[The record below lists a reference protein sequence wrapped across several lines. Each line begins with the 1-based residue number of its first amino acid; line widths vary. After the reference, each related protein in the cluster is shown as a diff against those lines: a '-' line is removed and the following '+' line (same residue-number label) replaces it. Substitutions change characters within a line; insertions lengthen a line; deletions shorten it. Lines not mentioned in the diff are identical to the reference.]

1 MPNLFNKYQQ
11 IVGFLNYMLA
21 LSLAFSLSFPGKIM
35 KIFCTLWF
43 ISWVL
48 EGRYFNK
55 RNFKTDRSQIP
66 VFLLA
71 GFVIWQLIS
80 VFWSQNPSST
90 LEKTQRQI
98 WFLLI
103 VPVALF
109 GVNQYYKTTT
119 LLFSMIAGAIV
130 SIFVYY
136 TAMLYLTNYEY
147 FVNGGKKELWQ
158 GISVNLF
165 VDWNKFIKHH
175 LYYCTILVISA
186 FSLFFLRKKMEGR
199 YGKYITYFALIVV
212 NLLIVAMIFL
222 TGSRISVIILAIM
235 LIFSI
240 YRVSTHKNRII
251 FATALASFSIIL
263 LLLTFKYHP
272 RVSNLKSIDWEVVK
286 TGKNWDA
293 GVTEPR
299 LLIWYSTFKQ
309 PADYILHGIGAG
321 NSTDYLMNIYK
332 SNNYP
337 QKFLDRKFGVH
348 NQYLIET
355 IELGILGG
363 IFMILFFLFFSMF
376 YTGKA
381 KRFAIYFSLLYGLSL
396 MTEGMLGRVEGIII
410 MIFFSLFCIWLQNEE
425 NGITE
430 LEAKGN

>member
-1 MPNLFNKYQQ
+1 
-11 IVGFLNYMLA
+11 
-21 LSLAFSLSFPGKIM
+21 
-35 KIFCTLWF
+35 
-43 ISWVL
+43 
-48 EGRYFNK
+48 
-55 RNFKTDRSQIP
+55 
-66 VFLLA
+66 
-71 GFVIWQLIS
+71 
-80 VFWSQNPSST
+80 
-90 LEKTQRQI
+90 
-98 WFLLI
+98 
-103 VPVALF
+103 
-109 GVNQYYKTTT
+109 
-119 LLFSMIAGAIV
+119 
-130 SIFVYY
+130 
-136 TAMLYLTNYEY
+136 
-147 FVNGGKKELWQ
+147 
-158 GISVNLF
+158 
-165 VDWNKFIKHH
+165 
-175 LYYCTILVISA
+175 
-186 FSLFFLRKKMEGR
+186 
-199 YGKYITYFALIVV
+199 
-212 NLLIVAMIFL
+212 
-222 TGSRISVIILAIM
+222 M

-251 FATALASFSIIL
+251 IATALVSFSLIL
-263 LLLTFKYHP
+263 LMLTFKYHP

-321 NSTDYLMNIYK
+321 NSTDYLMKIYK

-363 IFMILFFLFFSMF
+363 IFMILFFLFFSIF

-381 KRFAIYFSLLYGLSL
+381 KRFAIYFSLLLGLSL

-430 LEAKGN
+430 LEPKGN